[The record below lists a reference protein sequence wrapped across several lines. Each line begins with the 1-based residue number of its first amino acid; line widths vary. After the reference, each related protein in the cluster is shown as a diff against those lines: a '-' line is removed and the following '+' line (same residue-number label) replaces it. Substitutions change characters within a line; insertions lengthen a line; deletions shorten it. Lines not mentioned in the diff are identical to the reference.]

1 MHVWATERKWVKV
14 DGVFVFCL
22 NLGYHF
28 LSPIR
33 NIVFATRRF
42 NCFLLFLGSRI
53 FVDVLLFFLHPANHN
68 SVVVVQTVDVHQK
81 HSKSARALVY
91 FKVREVLARKQQLY
105 DEVVFLLIVLLDCIV
120 YGSIVF
126 QTRFEHLFFFLQIIL
141 RVMMPDLGGFL
152 FGRLQLYRK
161 TGLAHLSF
169 N

>member
-1 MHVWATERKWVKV
+1 MHVWATKCKWVEV

-22 NLGYHF
+22 NLGNHF
-28 LSPIR
+28 FSPIR

-42 NCFLLFLGSRI
+42 KCFLLFLGSRI
-53 FVDVLLFFLHPANHN
+53 FIDVLLFFLHPTYHD
-68 SVVVVQTVDVHQK
+68 SVVVVQTVDVHKK
-81 HSKSARALVY
+81 HSKRARALVH
-91 FKVREVLARKQQLY
+91 FKVREILAWKQQLY
-105 DEVVFLLIVLLDCIV
+105 NEIVFLLIVLLDCIV

-126 QTRFEHLFFFLQIIL
+126 HTRFEHLFFIFLIIF

-152 FGRLQLYRK
+152 FGRLQLDRE